1 MVKKGVPFEQI
12 YDLLAARIVFE
23 PNADFSEKDQCWM
36 IYSAITEIYRPHPE
50 RIRDWISMPKANGYE
65 ALHVTVMG
73 QGGQWIEVQIRTSR
87 MHELAEHGL
96 AAHWRYKTGENSGGE
111 LDKWLKEIKDVL
123 ANPDPDA
130 IAFLDTFTLNLFAHE
145 VFVFTPKGDIRTLA
159 QGATVLDLAYQL
171 HSELGEHC
179 IGANVNRMARPLSYI
194 LQSGDQVEI
203 LTSKKQQPE
212 QEWLEIAVTAKAK
225 DSIKKYFRKSKGL
238 LGLIQPDKEAKARI
252 VRLHISGEDSFGVMV
267 RIMNIISDHKAN
279 MRDLHV
285 VTEGKLFRCDAEM
298 VIFKQKVVSQMC
310 MKLRAIES
318 VHSVDVVHFE

>member
-1 MVKKGVPFEQI
+1 
-12 YDLLAARIVFE
+12 
-23 PNADFSEKDQCWM
+23 
-36 IYSAITEIYRPHPE
+36 
-50 RIRDWISMPKANGYE
+50 
-65 ALHVTVMG
+65 
-73 QGGQWIEVQIRTSR
+73 
-87 MHELAEHGL
+87 
-96 AAHWRYKTGENSGGE
+96 
-111 LDKWLKEIKDVL
+111 
-123 ANPDPDA
+123 
-130 IAFLDTFTLNLFAHE
+130 
-145 VFVFTPKGDIRTLA
+145 
-159 QGATVLDLAYQL
+159 
-171 HSELGEHC
+171 
-179 IGANVNRMARPLSYI
+179 MARPLSYI